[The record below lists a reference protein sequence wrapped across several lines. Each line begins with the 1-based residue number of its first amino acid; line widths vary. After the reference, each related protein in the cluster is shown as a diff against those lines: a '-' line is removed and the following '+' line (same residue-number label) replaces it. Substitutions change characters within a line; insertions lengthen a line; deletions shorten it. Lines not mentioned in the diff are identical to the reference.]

1 MAGSFVAKAAGVVW
15 LGLGV
20 GLFGAG
26 TSQEPA
32 PVGGAAP
39 QVPPNVEFR
48 HDLRVF
54 TVMAAVTAAGF
65 AANRDSQRHPEVPVL
80 VREHL
85 AGLEWEQ
92 LEALRWAYR
101 SHPFPDLVSQYTAYI
116 SLALLLEDPPVLR
129 LQENAPV
136 IPEDVR
142 AILGFERY
150 LADFYQKAEIL
161 RLWEKVRP
169 YYDAA
174 LKDYHPV
181 MAAASRQVLDYAR
194 TPERAVLDRTMVII
208 PDLLGLRDVVH
219 ARNVEGAYLVVVG
232 PTDDPKKNLVELQHE
247 FLHFLFDPVIE
258 KFGGTL
264 LKERRLLELAEQQP
278 ELHPTFRD
286 QFLLLVGESLVESIL
301 LHLHPPED
309 RRRALA
315 GLFRRGYILAPYISG
330 RLDEYERDP
339 SRRLPDFLYEV
350 FQEVSRD
357 QVEEDGEMVAR
368 WERELRAE
376 AEAAQ
381 AATEERRRAELARQE
396 AIRARNEAARRLAG
410 GDLAGAAEMLDQ
422 VLAADPQDPVAR
434 FYLAQLRAQEGNFPA
449 AAELYAELAQRDDA
463 PPWIRAW
470 SLVRWGR
477 FLASQ
482 GDEEGAAARFR
493 AVERLPGDL
502 KGAREA
508 AAESLQVLQGPR
520 P

>member
-1 MAGSFVAKAAGVVW
+1 MTRQFVAKVVCTGW
-15 LGLGV
+15 LVWGGGTPVWGLPQ
-20 GLFGAG
+20 A
-26 TSQEPA
+26 TPSQAESARYPA
-32 PVGGAAP
+32 
-39 QVPPNVEFR
+39 NVEFR
-48 HDLRVF
+48 QDLRVF

-65 AANRDSQRHPEVPVL
+65 AANRDSQRHPEVLAL

-85 AGLEWEQ
+85 RGLDWER

-101 SHPFPDLVSQYTAYI
+101 SHPFPDPVSQYTAYI

-129 LQENAPV
+129 LQEDAPM

-150 LADFYQKAEIL
+150 LADFYQNAEIL
-161 RLWEKVRP
+161 RLWDRVRP

-181 MAAASRQVLDYAR
+181 MELASRQVLEYSR
-194 TPERAVLDRTMVII
+194 TPERSVLDRTLVII
-208 PDLLGLRDVVH
+208 PDLLGLREVVH
-219 ARNVEGAYLVVVG
+219 ARNVENAYLVVVG
-232 PTDDPKKNLVELQHE
+232 PTEDPMRNLVELQHE
-247 FLHFLFDPVIE
+247 FLHFLFDPIVE

-264 LKERRLLELAEQQP
+264 LKERRLLELAQQQP
-278 ELHPTFRD
+278 ELHPSFRD

-309 RRRALA
+309 RRQALVD
-315 GLFRRGYILAPYISG
+315 LFRRGYILAPYISG

-350 FQEVSRD
+350 FQEISRD
-357 QVEEDGEMVAR
+357 QIEADAEMVAR

-381 AATEERRRAELARQE
+381 AAAEERRQRELARQE
-396 AIRARNEAARRLAG
+396 RTRTLNEAARRLAA
-410 GDLAGAAEMLDQ
+410 GDLAGCAELLEE
-422 VLAADPQDPVAR
+422 VLAAAPEDPLAR
-434 FYLAQLRAQEGNFPA
+434 FYLAQLRAQAGDFPA
-449 AAELYAELAQRDDA
+449 AAEIYAELAEREEA
-463 PPWIRAW
+463 PTWIRAW
-470 SLVRWGR
+470 SFVRWGR
-477 FLASQ
+477 FLAAR
-482 GDEEGAAARFR
+482 GDVEAAVARFQ
-493 AVERLPGDL
+493 AVKGLEGDL

-508 AAESLQVLQGPR
+508 AIESLRALEGSR